1 MSYHSA
7 NRKVQRAD
15 LRLPSG
21 GTVTED
27 VPEESGEESGQEHG
41 GGLAGYGPGSRIAG
55 YVLEEQVG
63 AGGMAVVFRAHDV
76 RLDRQVALKI
86 LAPALAADQNF
97 RQRFIRE
104 SRAAAAVDDPH
115 IIPVYEADQADEFLF
130 IAMRF
135 VQGGDLRRVLEREG
149 ALSPARAAE
158 FISPV
163 ASALDAAH
171 AAGLVHRDVK
181 PANILVDARDDRPD
195 HVYLSDFGIAKA
207 VVSSVTLTGPVFIG
221 TADYAAPEQ
230 IDGKAVDGR
239 TDQYSLA
246 CVAYRLLTGVLPFE
260 RDQAMAVMAAH
271 LYAPPPSL
279 MDRRPDLPGA
289 ADKVLVKGMAKSP
302 DQRYESCGEFADA
315 LRQALGLAPYRA
327 SRPGVVPTRLEHS
340 VIPPSKVPPLEERPA
355 PAAQVPTMTAF
366 AHDQAASVA
375 DVPARTRLGAGGLDF
390 GEPTRP
396 PAAGPARPAGPTR
409 PARPAMTARRRR
421 RMWRA
426 ARIGAL
432 IGIIVAV
439 GVVIAVKALT
449 SKPEIAANRGNQSGG
464 HALATKGGAALT
476 GRTFPGYPGQPG
488 TVTVSSIVSGDGTHE
503 AVGSAD
509 GLPAIWRRGTSGAW
523 TLVSAASQ
531 APGTGK
537 LTGVAHGQAGWLAVG
552 DTVSGGIQQPLIM
565 TSADGITWQSNGTP
579 AAFAGSGSY
588 VSGVTAG
595 LGGYVVVGKQVTPGR
610 TFAAMWWST
619 DLQNWVLGNNGHL
632 DGRLKSSTVYAVTA
646 TSSGFVA
653 VGTHATS
660 HATWASP
667 DGRNWSVHD
676 MTLPAGASEAT
687 LRMVAVN
694 GGSVAAAG
702 YAVTEAGDIPIALVS
717 GDGRHWQQFVL
728 SAPGGHG
735 TVTALTP
742 AGAGFVAAG
751 QAGSAQAVTW
761 NSPHGLSWSGPI
773 QASSQVRL
781 ITALSA
787 AGGTVTG
794 AAQQGTAS
802 SVVSLP
808 AP

>member
-1 MSYHSA
+1 VSEDFPAYLA
-7 NRKVQRAD
+7 R
-15 LRLPSG
+15 LRPGSL
-21 GTVTED
+21 V
-27 VPEESGEESGQEHG
+27 
-41 GGLAGYGPGSRIAG
+41 AGYR
-55 YVLEEQVG
+55 LERLVG
-63 AGGMAVVFRAHDV
+63 TGGAAVVFRARDV
-76 RLDRQVALKI
+76 RLDRLVALKI
-86 LAPALAADQNF
+86 MDPSRGSDPAF
-97 RQRFIRE
+97 RQRFIAE
-104 SRAAAAVDDPH
+104 SRAAARVDDPH
-115 IIPVYEADQADEFLF
+115 IIPVYEADEADELLF

-135 VQGGDLRRVLEREG
+135 VHGGDLQSVLDREG

-279 MDRRPDLPGA
+279 LERRPDLPGA

-327 SRPGVVPTRLEHS
+327 SRPGVVPTRLERS
-340 VIPPSKVPPLEERPA
+340 VIPPSEIPPLEELPA

-366 AHDQAASVA
+366 AHDEAAGVA
-375 DVPARTRLGAGGLDF
+375 DVPVRTRLAAGGLDF
-390 GEPTRP
+390 GGPTSPSAARP
-396 PAAGPARPAGPTR
+396 P
-409 PARPAMTARRRR
+409 MTARRRR

-426 ARIGAL
+426 ARVGAL

-449 SKPEIAANRGNQSGG
+449 AKPEVTANRGNQGSGQ
-464 HALATKGGAALT
+464 ALAGQGGAALT
-476 GRTFPGYPGQPG
+476 GRAFPGYPGQQG
-488 TVTVSSIVSGDGTHE
+488 TVTVTSIASSDGTQE

-509 GLPAIWRRGTSGAW
+509 GLPAIWQRGTSGAW
-523 TLVSAASQ
+523 TLVSAAAQ
-531 APGTGK
+531 EPGTGK
-537 LTGVAHGQAGWLAVG
+537 LTGVAHGTAGWIAVG
-552 DTVSGGIQQPLIM
+552 NAVSGGIQQPLIM
-565 TSADGITWQSNGTP
+565 TSADGLTWQSAGVP

-595 LGGYVVVGKQVTPGR
+595 PDVYVVVGKQVAPGR
-610 TFAAMWWST
+610 TFAAMWWSA
-619 DLQNWVLGNNGHL
+619 DLQNWVLGNNGGL
-632 DGRLKSSTVYAVTA
+632 NGRLKSSTVYAVTA

-653 VGTHATS
+653 VGTHATN
-660 HATWASP
+660 HATWTSP
-667 DGRNWSVHD
+667 DGRDWSIHD
-676 MTLPAGASEAT
+676 LTLPPGASEAT

-702 YAVTEAGDIPIALVS
+702 YAVTNAGDIPIVAVS
-717 GDGRHWQQFVL
+717 SDGGRHWQQFVL
-728 SAPGGHG
+728 SVPGGHG

-742 AGAGFVAAG
+742 AGSGFVAAG
-751 QAGSAQAVTW
+751 RAGSLAVTW
-761 NSPHGLSWSGPI
+761 NSPHGLSWSGAI
-773 QASSQVRL
+773 QASSQVQR

-787 AGGTVTG
+787 TGGTVTG

-802 SVVSLP
+802 SVVTLP
-808 AP
+808 GP

>member
-1 MSYHSA
+1 VSEDFPAYLA
-7 NRKVQRAD
+7 R
-15 LRLPSG
+15 LRPGSL
-21 GTVTED
+21 V
-27 VPEESGEESGQEHG
+27 
-41 GGLAGYGPGSRIAG
+41 AGYR
-55 YVLEEQVG
+55 LERLVG
-63 AGGMAVVFRAHDV
+63 TGGAAVVFRARDV
-76 RLDRQVALKI
+76 RLDRLVALKI
-86 LAPALAADQNF
+86 MDPSRGSDPAF
-97 RQRFIRE
+97 RQRFIAE
-104 SRAAAAVDDPH
+104 SRAAARVDDPH
-115 IIPVYEADQADEFLF
+115 IIPVYEADEADELLF

-135 VQGGDLRRVLEREG
+135 VQGGDLRRVLGREG

-366 AHDQAASVA
+366 AHDQATSVA
-375 DVPARTRLGAGGLDF
+375 DVPARTRLGASGLDF
-390 GEPTRP
+390 GEPAGP
-396 PAAGPARPAGPTR
+396 PATRPTR
-409 PARPAMTARRRR
+409 PATTAMTARRRR

-449 SKPEIAANRGNQSGG
+449 AKPEIAANRGNQSGG

-537 LTGVAHGQAGWLAVG
+537 LTGVAHGKAGWLAVG
-552 DTVSGGIQQPLIM
+552 DAVSGGIQQPLIM

-579 AAFAGSGSY
+579 AALAGSGSY

-660 HATWASP
+660 HTTWTSP
-667 DGRNWSVHD
+667 DGRNWSFQD

-694 GGSVAAAG
+694 GGGSVAAAG
-702 YAVTEAGDIPIALVS
+702 YAVTKAGGDIPIVEIS
-717 GDGRHWQQFVL
+717 SDGGRNWQQFVL

-742 AGAGFVAAG
+742 AGTGFVAAG
-751 QAGSAQAVTW
+751 QAGSAQALTW

-773 QASSQVRL
+773 QASNRVRL

-794 AAQQGTAS
+794 AAQQGTAA